1 MPPRTLVDV
10 LPIQEAV
17 AAASPSAWRDGLVT
31 AGADAQL
38 VLALLDGGTRTLMT
52 RAEPRPGEP
61 VAFHPV
67 AELLAV
73 GGTWYAARPTVEAA
87 DQPAL

>member
-1 MPPRTLVDV
+1 MPQRTLVDV

-31 AGADAQL
+31 ARSDAQIT
-38 VLALLDGGTRTLMT
+38 VRSLDGRAYALTT
-52 RAEPRPGEP
+52 RAQPSPGEP
-61 VAFHPV
+61 VAIHPV

-73 GGTWYAARPTVEAA
+73 GGTWFAARASVDETRAA
-87 DQPAL
+87 AL

>member
-1 MPPRTLVDV
+1 MPQRTLVDV

-31 AGADAQL
+31 VRSEAQ
-38 VLALLDGGTRTLMT
+38 VTVSSLDGGVHVLTT
-52 RAEPRPGEP
+52 RAQPAPGEP
-61 VAFHPV
+61 VAIHPV

-73 GGTWYAARPTVEAA
+73 GGTWFAARATVHDASE
-87 DQPAL
+87 PAL